1 MPGGAWPGTGTESTS
16 TVSLSMAA
24 LGYRNA
30 SVRFPLASRNVCPN
44 NGIETRGKFHF
55 GGAKGLL
62 AQLTLHCHL
71 AAGLAPSPHYY
82 HHSFPMQGRNGGPVR
97 IVAISHLLERKHT
110 VQSNR
115 RQSSP
120 PHGTRR
126 HQCESKCMPRRKLLF
141 LIRNLG
147 MICFRRKWGSI
158 QTLKVGVQ
166 RTCVVNVQPMS
177 GQLVHVIRQMH

>member
-1 MPGGAWPGTGTESTS
+1 
-16 TVSLSMAA
+16 MAA

-147 MICFRRKWGSI
+147 MIRHDLFQEKMRFYPNTKGWCSAHLCR
-158 QTLKVGVQ
+158 Q
-166 RTCVVNVQPMS
+166 RTA
-177 GQLVHVIRQMH
+177 HVGPASTCNKADALI